1 MRLGKSLIGNQVYG
15 RKDGRKLGEVKD
27 LYLDDG
33 LTEVVGIFLGREG
46 LLRPTPRFV
55 ERRDIALFGI
65 DALLAESP
73 FTVYEK
79 DEAPEPPGWLRLDQ
93 LQGREVRTPGGTKI
107 GKLGDVVLDEE
118 GRITGFSLVNLSVR
132 GPVAEADAVARAAL
146 VDVED
151 DQGAMTMDLA
161 EAEQALLEVDPGQ
174 LFAAPVEPEETEGF
188 DEVEGFEAV
197 EEIPPPEM
205 VEQPEEPEA
214 LEQPET
220 GVEGEVPRRPE
231 AGEQGEYG
239 PGE

>member
-1 MRLGKSLIGNQVYG
+1 MRLGKSLIGNHVFG
-15 RKDGRKLGEVKD
+15 HLDGRKLGEVKD
-27 LYLDDG
+27 LYLDDE
-33 LTEVVGIFLGREG
+33 LKEVVGIYVGREG

-65 DALLAESP
+65 DALLAKSP

-118 GRITGFSLVNLSVR
+118 GRIRGLSLVNLSVR
-132 GPVAEADAVARAAL
+132 GPVADADAVSRSAL

-151 DQGAMTMDLA
+151 EQGAMTLDLA
-161 EAEQALLEVDPGQ
+161 EAEKALLDVDPSQ
-174 LFAAPVEPEETEGF
+174 LFAGPAEPEVTG
-188 DEVEGFEAV
+188 EVEEV
-197 EEIPPPEM
+197 PQPEM
-205 VEQPEEPEA
+205 LEPSV
-214 LEQPET
+214 QPET
-220 GVEGEVPRRPE
+220 PAEPETDVEGEVPRRPE
-231 AGEQGEYG
+231 AADQGEYG